1 MKVVL
6 TILISLCWI
15 DLFGKNYFEY
25 QKTFNR
31 IDNDILSNN
40 LSTAS
45 KRLDTIYNSFDFI
58 YAKHCIK
65 ALQISC
71 IQNDTSR
78 ADKWLRKCFIQGV
91 PFWIIRDNEITS
103 KVFNYSQTKN
113 SLLFYDSLRTV
124 YKSSINISVSKTI
137 DSLYVID
144 QEFTNKV
151 NNGFIL
157 FRHTI
162 YGIQWINNNRKQFNV
177 IKNIIDNYG
186 FPGEQLIGLSS
197 YYQDSVEAYQDVL
210 FYGPSIDDYRTYI
223 MLIHYFS
230 SPRNDINEALIASV
244 RQGFL
249 PAYQYGAINDFNV
262 LYGKKKNSSEFYNVW
277 HDDPNIENNPKI
289 NSRRQL
295 IGLSPILIQ
304 NRNHQISTDR
314 RKSKTIHSE
323 IILE

>member
-1 MKVVL
+1 MKVVI

-15 DLFGKNYFEY
+15 DLFGQNYFEY

-31 IDNDILSNN
+31 IDNDIVSNN
-40 LSTAS
+40 LYIAS
-45 KRLDTIYNSFDFI
+45 KRLDSIYNSFDFI

-71 IQNDTSR
+71 IQNDTSN

-91 PFWIIRDNEITS
+91 PLWIIRNNELTS
-103 KVFNYSQTKN
+103 KVFNYSLTKN

-124 YKSSINISVSKTI
+124 YKSSIIVSVSKTI

-151 NNGFIL
+151 NSGFIL

-230 SPRNDINEALIASV
+230 SPRNDINEALIESV
-244 RQGFL
+244 KQGFL
-249 PAYQYGAINDFNV
+249 PAYQFAAINDFNA
-262 LYGKKKNSSEFYNVW
+262 LYGKKKNNSEYYNVW
-277 HDDPNIENNPKI
+277 HDDPNQENNSKI
-289 NSRRQL
+289 NLRRQF
-295 IGLSPILIQ
+295 IGLSPLSEQ
-304 NRNHQISTDR
+304 NRNNQFNIDR
-314 RKSKTIHSE
+314 RKTKTINST